1 MALDFN
7 EVKNDT
13 AEEPPIRDL
22 PESMEETAAPVEAS
36 APAEAK
42 SELDALGDI
51 VPERAMPSIDE
62 ATPAVAADEPAAAAE
77 TAAEAAPTDDEEEA
91 ARKLA
96 EENGIGIDQAREML
110 SRQARIEYAKQAGA
124 TQSEAEAAAD
134 HQARALQQMMRQQG
148 GGGGGGAV
156 AALVGGIGSAVKGMA
171 GLAAA
176 GVGKIRNRPDMYS
189 PEAVRERTFDYY
201 RDIYEKSLD
210 GYSKAGDDLKKGV
223 EEFNAAFL
231 KTEAAAR
238 LRKMAK
244 DADQGLDDFIADL
257 NEGRNTNAEALA
269 AAESAFSDPR
279 VRTAADRI
287 ANAEARAA
295 EHQEGIGRM
304 MDKIGRNFADQ
315 IDPSIEAER
324 IDDAAHSFGKDMKN
338 PIYESKTGGKG
349 KSKDAGEDAKQDEES
364 RKLFSERMKELTE
377 RIRKIVDAIL
387 SKLGLR
393 PKP

>member
-7 EVKNDT
+7 VVKDDKDV
-13 AEEPPIRDL
+13 EPPINDL
-22 PESMEETAAPVEAS
+22 PASMDETPAHVEAAAPVEQ
-36 APAEAK
+36 K
-42 SELDALGDI
+42 SDLDALGDL
-51 VPERAMPSIDE
+51 VPERAMPSIDDPSPSVAAE
-62 ATPAVAADEPAAAAE
+62 APAVAAE
-77 TAAEAAPTDDEEEA
+77 TAAEAAPADDEEEA
-91 ARKLA
+91 IRKLA

-110 SRQARIEYAKQAGA
+110 SRQARIEYAKQSGA

-156 AALVGGIGSAVKGMA
+156 AALVGGIGSAVKGIA
-171 GLAAA
+171 GLASA

-210 GYSKAGDDLKKGV
+210 GYAKAGDDLKKGV

-231 KTEAAAR
+231 NTEAASR

-244 DADQGLDDFIADL
+244 DANQGLDDFIADL
-257 NEGRNTNAEALA
+257 NEGRNTNPDAIA

-279 VRTAADRI
+279 VRASAERI
-287 ANAEARAA
+287 ANAEASAA

-304 MDKIGRNFADQ
+304 MDKIGRNFGDQ

-324 IDDAAHSFGKDMKN
+324 IDDAAHAFGKGMKN
-338 PIYESKTGGKG
+338 PIYESKSGGKG
-349 KSKDAGEDAKQDEES
+349 KDAASDAKQEEES